1 MKDQQDDGGDEDADV
16 AMATTVRLMIMINIA
31 ARLSFFLLVVT
42 IVRVIINNNTKHINI
57 ATFLISVQYIFIV
70 IFLYP

>member
-1 MKDQQDDGGDEDADV
+1 
-16 AMATTVRLMIMINIA
+16 MATTVRLMIMINIA